1 MIQPVALSDFFIT
14 FFAAALIILAG
25 ACYALLFAW
34 SKVNSHF
41 YIKLAAYLSYGVLII
56 AVLLLSQAA
65 NFTGY
70 WLLLPM
76 VMVIGYFFVP
86 MGIWYLCVTTHAD
99 DAHKTLEKKHD

>member
-14 FFAAALIILAG
+14 FFASALIILAG

-41 YIKLAAYLSYGVLII
+41 YIKLAAYLSYGVLIV
-56 AVLLLSQAA
+56 AVLLLTQAA

-70 WLLLPM
+70 WLWLSVVM
-76 VMVIGYFFVP
+76 VMGYFFAP
-86 MGIWYLCVTTHAD
+86 MGIWYLCVGTHSD
-99 DAHKTLEKKHD
+99 DSHKILEEKL